1 MNTLSDVLR
10 ESGLSYRTLV
20 KYTEIGLLPKPQRVW
35 RGRKGSESIYPDDI
49 IDRIKTIQEL
59 KAQGKSLAQIK
70 EIMPIFLSN
79 QEFVIPTMGNL
90 EVPPAVE
97 ALMNAIADF
106 GLKQWVERKKPGY
119 TLDSVTME
127 LIEKDGKDFYRITK
141 VNLKPKDE

>member
-20 KYTEIGLLPKPQRVW
+20 KYTEIGLLSKPQRVW

-90 EVPPAVE
+90 EVPPEVE

-127 LIEKDGKDFYRITK
+127 LIEKDGRDFYRITK